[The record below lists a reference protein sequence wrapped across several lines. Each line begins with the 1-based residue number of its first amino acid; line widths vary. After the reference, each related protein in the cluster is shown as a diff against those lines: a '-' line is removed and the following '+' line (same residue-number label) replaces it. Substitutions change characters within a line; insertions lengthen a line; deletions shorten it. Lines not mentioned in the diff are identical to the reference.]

1 MLAQESQQVPELELV
16 PVQESQLA
24 LAQELAQESQLE
36 LQLVQVLE

>member
-1 MLAQESQQVPELELV
+1 LIAQLEQELQPEQA
-16 PVQESQLA
+16 QESQLA